1 MQQNLHLTALAE
13 MVSMHSGQVVG
24 GKKYAASLETAHQG
38 SDVSNCR

>member
-1 MQQNLHLTALAE
+1 MGMQQNLHLTALAE

-38 SDVSNCR
+38 SG